1 MFHVEHSDVASDN
14 FFAKIPILPIRHKNC
29 AIRDFTPYT
38 YQLLHL
44 FFKSVFR
51 GGFEGRFF
59 LRFRTKNCGV
69 QVSRTPQKKK
79 NHLPNDFT

>member
-1 MFHVEHSDVASDN
+1 MFHVEHLEVASGN
-14 FFAKIPILPIRHKNC
+14 FRKNSDFANSPQKLRHTRFYPSTHINYC
-29 AIRDFTPYT
+29 T
-38 YQLLHL
+38 YS
-44 FFKSVFR
+44 FKAFLGAVLKVV
-51 GGFEGRFF
+51 F